1 MRMLLTANLTRI
13 HVVSACQW
21 TSRPAWYGYLSSRVG
36 TSMDVLCRRRIHFQ
50 LETKMVRD
58 QQSANLERCRK
69 AFENLLHCHAFG
81 MKVTHLEHGKGSMSI
96 AYQEDLIGDTRSG
109 VVHGGVITA
118 LLDSLGGL
126 VVMSS
131 VPDGTAVA
139 TLDLRIDYL
148 RPATP
153 GETIRATAECHTLT
167 KHVAFVR
174 GAAYHEVITDPIAHC
189 TGAFMIGATGYTSAG
204 ADLPP
209 EANP

>member
-1 MRMLLTANLTRI
+1 MDIRCGR
-13 HVVSACQW
+13 
-21 TSRPAWYGYLSSRVG
+21 RGYL
-36 TSMDVLCRRRIHFQ
+36 Q
-50 LETKMVRD
+50 LGMKMARE
-58 QQSANLERCRK
+58 QQPADLERCRK
-69 AFENLLHCHAFG
+69 AFENLLHCRAFG

-96 AYQEDLIGDTRSG
+96 AYQKDLIGDTRSG

-126 VVMSS
+126 VAMSS

-153 GETIRATAECHTLT
+153 GEAIRATAECHTVT

-174 GAAYHEVITDPIAHC
+174 GAAYDESATDPIAHC

-204 ADLPP
+204 ADLHL
-209 EANP
+209 EAVS